1 MRSLKKLFLCMMLI
15 FLSSLSFSSDEE
27 SKIYLNERRREPAKM
42 TIGVTKLK
50 TKELPMNFDVEQKI
64 IYAELPQE
72 LNENDLIYI
81 SETLDEIPSISTTNG
96 RKSINNIKKYLT
108 KEVKSSSNFNYQ
120 IIKGNKENGIE
131 EGKRYLVIKCRS
143 TLKSVYIYV
152 VENGS
157 YKVKNIYRGSF
168 KNKISTFAIEAGNGN
183 ITFDSTK
190 ILYTKEILG
199 TYNVTDTGVVFTRTL
214 GGIKIENPSFVN
226 ITSPD
231 KFLNETGEADRIKIT
246 SGKTDTGKENY
257 DNNVFDLSLDTKNG
271 NIRIYTTA
279 GSSKVNFDL
288 NLTDWDGSAVNE
300 TIEIEYIKHG
310 LLGLADKTVATQT
323 INISIPAFS
332 TKEPTA
338 EINISNPIVQY
349 EKDGTERKLGRV
361 FIKGTSSETVDKA
374 GAPYTINGDW
384 ISGNITGMNFN
395 FNNGNYNIKITS
407 TDAQSTNDGPVFSGT
422 SGVYYTDFISQN
434 EAMWQTIGKEEKLAF
449 GVHTYNFKK
458 GSYTLVMESYDKK
471 TKEVFQRT
479 SFKVN
484 FPDFDGTVYLDKT
497 LEIGN
502 NPKFE
507 KEYEIFS
514 APNGKIFLGSVGLKS
529 LDRRITYAQN
539 GGDGVSVRLLDQKVV
554 LKKIGIDGNEYTI
567 NGTLTIE
574 ENDSLNNQVRGITRE
589 DTSARKGN
597 VYLTLTKS
605 EEEKLAG
612 GGKYHILTAD
622 NREPLQV
629 GVKAN
634 TGEFFKP
641 VSELWLI
648 TTEKYN
654 KVKINFKNDGMP
666 LIADKGWID
675 YINGT
680 ISGYTTGNWGE
691 ITGKREIPQ
700 DTTEIY
706 LLDGMGIKIASG
718 NKWTGEVPIGK
729 SSVTVNFDGTNL
741 KFGVKEGHYFVGEK
755 GKFFLRYVDTKN
767 NKYLKIEEVD
777 VEFILNKLTSNTTIR
792 FLNPMMAEP
801 YNVAGGTGMIPRAI
815 ISFGAISDGKV
826 GVLDYGNHSYT
837 HTDKR
842 KWWEVKNAKPYR
854 TGEIIYEVY
863 DGNGKKFG
871 TISKRPEDY
880 STIIITPNKV
890 SYYIVFSEKENID
903 IGIHKG
909 YDGHRVNDVIYL
921 VGKDDNGTTV
931 RYEKLNIQIDEFEP
945 NAYGFLAPVENGIVT
960 ENKEGKVG
968 TGIENLKDSVTEN
981 VLIDLGTNFRFYSR
995 FKGIIECMQSQDLDL
1010 NSIDDVIIK
1019 PVGDDK
1025 IIINGKLK
1033 LVKGTENVTN
1043 ITMPETKNLGI
1054 ESRPEYYSLKVE
1066 VSPEEYK
1073 KLTTGTQYQL
1083 FKNDNNHHTLT
1094 IGLKNTTVAPLRKD
1108 LIMDNPLNFKTN
1120 GSSIE
1125 IKVQN
1130 DILDFGK
1137 INLNE
1142 KTNGTNII
1150 REGYTY
1156 VTVTGH
1162 QVNDFSI
1169 TPNNNQMGETE
1180 IYLTNADGTQDTT
1193 KNLHVSRLKAEE
1205 VYEKKDT
1212 EKITRVYNLNG
1223 IVTVPKNSTVG
1234 EYTGQTVVN
1243 VTIIN

>member
-1 MRSLKKLFLCMMLI
+1 MKNLKNLFLCVILI
-15 FLSSLSFSSDEE
+15 FMSSLTFSSNEN
-27 SKIYLNERRREPAKM
+27 SKIYLNERRREPAKI

-50 TKELPMNFDVEQKI
+50 TKELPMKFDVKNKI
-64 IYAELPQE
+64 IYTELPQE
-72 LNENDLIYI
+72 LNENDLIYV
-81 SETLDEIPSISTTNG
+81 SETLDEIPSTSTTNG

-120 IIKGNKENGIE
+120 IIKGNKETGIE
-131 EGKRYLVIKCRS
+131 EGKRYLIIKCKNA
-143 TLKSVYIYV
+143 LKSVYIYV

-168 KNKISTFAIEAGNGN
+168 KTQISTLKAIDAGQGN
-183 ITFDSTK
+183 ITFDGNK

-199 TYNVTDTGVVFTRTL
+199 TYNMTNTGVIFTRTL
-214 GGIKIENPSFVN
+214 DGKKVENPDFIKVSTPN
-226 ITSPD
+226 
-231 KFLNETGEADRIKIT
+231 KFLNNEKDKADKIEIISDKGNSTGEKH
-246 SGKTDTGKENY
+246 Y
-257 DNNVFDLSLDTKNG
+257 NNEVFDLSLNITNG
-271 NIRIYTTA
+271 NIRVYTTSD
-279 GSSKVNFDL
+279 SSKVNFDL
-288 NLTDWDGSAVNE
+288 KLTNWDGNAINE
-300 TIEIEYIKHG
+300 KITIQYIEEKFLIP
-310 LLGLADKTVATQT
+310 DNTVATQT

-407 TDAQSTNDGPVFSGT
+407 TDAQNTNDGPVFSGT

-434 EAMWQTIGKEEKLAF
+434 EAMWQTIGKEEKLSF

-458 GSYTLVMESYDKK
+458 GSYSLVMESYDKK

-514 APNGKIFLGSVGLKS
+514 APNGKILLGSVGLKS

-612 GGKYHILTAD
+612 GGRYHILTAD

-666 LIADKGWID
+666 LITDKGWID

-680 ISGYTTGNWGE
+680 ILGYTGNWGD
-691 ITGKREIPQ
+691 IAGNREIPK

-706 LLDGMGIKIASG
+706 LLDETGKKLISG
-718 NKWTGEVPIGK
+718 KNWEYDVPIGK

-755 GKFFLRYVDTKN
+755 GKFFLRYVDTVNK
-767 NKYLKIEEVD
+767 KYLKIEEVD
-777 VEFILNKLTSNTTIR
+777 VEFILNKLTSNATLR

-801 YNVAGGTGMIPRAI
+801 GVNTASWFRGAVT
-815 ISFGAISDGKV
+815 FGAITNGEV
-826 GVLDYGNHSYT
+826 ITTGNHSYT
-837 HTDKR
+837 HSDAVQ
-842 KWWEVKNAKPYR
+842 WWEVKNAQSYK
-854 TGEIIYEVY
+854 TGEIIYEIYNEKGVSL
-863 DGNGKKFG
+863 GRISPQMKKI
-871 TISKRPEDY
+871 TV
-880 STIIITPNKV
+880 TPNKV
-890 SYYIVFSEKENID
+890 SYHIMGFEPKNIE

-909 YDGHRVNDVIYL
+909 YDGHSVNDVIYL
-921 VGKDDNGTTV
+921 VGKNPDGTVV
-931 RYEKLNIQIDEFEP
+931 RYEKINIEIDEFEP
-945 NAYGFLAPVENGIVT
+945 NAYGFLAPVENGVT
-960 ENKEGKVG
+960 VENNKGHVG
-968 TGIENLKDSVTEN
+968 IGTENLKEDVTEN

-995 FKGIIECMQSQDLDL
+995 LKGIIECMQSQELDL
-1010 NSIDDVIIK
+1010 QTAVDVIAK
-1019 PVGDDK
+1019 PVGDDTT
-1025 IIINGKLK
+1025 IINGKLK

-1043 ITMPETKNLGI
+1043 ITMPETINLA
-1054 ESRPEYYSLKVE
+1054 EAARPKHYSLKFE

-1073 KLTTGTQYQL
+1073 KLTTGTEYQI
-1083 FKNDNNHHTLT
+1083 FKNDSDYHTLT
-1094 IGLKNTTVAPLRKD
+1094 IGLQNISASPLRKN
-1108 LIMDNPLNFKTN
+1108 LKMDKALNFRTT

-1137 INLNE
+1137 ININE

-1156 VTVTGH
+1156 VTVTG
-1162 QVNDFSI
+1162 NGIKDFSV
-1169 TPNNNQMGETE
+1169 TPNNNQMGE
-1180 IYLTNADGTQDTT
+1180 IYLTNADSSQDTT
-1193 KNLHVSRLKAEE
+1193 KKLQVSRLKAEKVSE
-1205 VYEKKDT
+1205 RQTADKL
-1212 EKITRVYNLNG
+1212 IRVYNLNG

>member
-168 KNKISTFAIEAGNGN
+168 KTQISTLKAIDAGQGN
-183 ITFDSTK
+183 ITFDRNK

-226 ITSPD
+226 ITAPD

-246 SGKTDTGKENY
+246 SGKTDTGKKNY

-288 NLTDWDGSAVNE
+288 NLTDWDGSVVNE

-323 INISIPAFS
+323 INISIPTFS

-361 FIKGTSSETVDKA
+361 FIKGTSSETVDKV

-458 GSYTLVMESYDKK
+458 GSYTLVMESYDKT

-497 LEIGN
+497 LDIGKN
-502 NPKFE
+502 AKFE

-514 APNGKIFLGSVGLKS
+514 APNGKILLGSTGLKS
-529 LDRRITYAQN
+529 LDRRITYTQN
-539 GGDGVSVRLLDQKVV
+539 GGDGVSVRLLTQNVI
-554 LKKIGIDGNEYTI
+554 LKKEGTEYSLR
-567 NGTLTIE
+567 GTLTIE
-574 ENDSLNNQVRGITRE
+574 DNGSVDNQVRGASRE
-589 DTSARKGN
+589 DISARKGN
-597 VYLTLTKS
+597 VYLTLTPS
-605 EEEKLAG
+605 EEEKLVS

-622 NREPLQV
+622 GKEPLQV
-629 GVKAN
+629 GVKAD
-634 TGEFFKP
+634 TGEFLKP
-641 VSELWLI
+641 VSELWLV

-654 KVKINFKNDGMP
+654 KVNINFKNDGMP
-666 LIADKGWID
+666 LTADKGWID
-675 YINGT
+675 YIDGT
-680 ISGYTTGNWGE
+680 ISGYTGNWGE
-691 ITGKREIPQ
+691 ITGDREIPQ

-706 LLDGMGIKIASG
+706 LLDETGRKITSG
-718 NKWTGEVPIGK
+718 KNWTREVPIGK
-729 SSVTVNFDGTNL
+729 STVTINFDGRNL
-741 KFGVKEGHYFVGEK
+741 KFGVKEGNYFVGEK
-755 GKFFLRYVDTKN
+755 GKFFLRYVDTTN
-767 NKYLKIEEVD
+767 NKYLKIDEVD
-777 VEFILNKLTSNTTIR
+777 VEFILNKLTSDTTIK
-792 FLNPMMAEP
+792 FLNPIMAEP
-801 YNVAGGTGMIPRAI
+801 KEIGGGIIDQRGLIKFGKITAGEA
-815 ISFGAISDGKV
+815 
-826 GVLDYGNHSYT
+826 LDIGNHSYN
-837 HTDKR
+837 HSDKR
-842 KWWEVKNAKPYR
+842 IWWEVKNAQPYKID
-854 TGEIIYEVY
+854 EIIYEIYNENGNYLKTIQAGNLVDIKSNNQITY
-863 DGNGKKFG
+863 DIGCSDGNIYLG
-871 TISKRPEDY
+871 IY
-880 STIIITPNKV
+880 SG
-890 SYYIVFSEKENID
+890 Y
-903 IGIHKG
+903 KG
-909 YDGHRVNDVIYL
+909 NRVNDVIYL
-921 VGKDDNGTTV
+921 VGKNPDGTVV
-931 RYEKLNIQIDEFEP
+931 RYEKLNIEIDEFKP
-945 NAYGFLAPVENGIVT
+945 NAYGFLAPVENGVT
-960 ENKEGKVG
+960 VENKKEHVG
-968 TGIENLKDSVTEN
+968 TGIENLKEDVTEN

-1010 NSIDDVIIK
+1010 NSVDDVIIK

-1025 IIINGKLK
+1025 TIINGKLK
-1033 LVKGTENVTN
+1033 LVKGLDKVTN

-1073 KLTTGTQYQL
+1073 KLTPGTQYQL

-1094 IGLKNTTVAPLRKD
+1094 IGLKNTTVSPLRED
-1108 LIMDNPLNFKTN
+1108 LRMYNPLNFKTN

-1130 DILDFGK
+1130 NILDFGK
-1137 INLNE
+1137 INLKE
-1142 KTNGTNII
+1142 KTNGTDII

-1156 VTVTGH
+1156 VTVIGH
-1162 QVNDFSI
+1162 QVNDFSV

>member
-27 SKIYLNERRREPAKM
+27 SKIYLNERRRKPAKM

-50 TKELPMNFDVEQKI
+50 TKELPMSFIAEEKI

-120 IIKGNKENGIE
+120 VIKGNKENGIE

-143 TLKSVYIYV
+143 TLKGVYIYV

-168 KNKISTFAIEAGNGN
+168 KTQISTLKAIDAGQGN
-183 ITFDSTK
+183 ITFDGNK

-214 GGIKIENPSFVN
+214 GGIKIENPSFIN

-458 GSYTLVMESYDKK
+458 GSYTLVMESYDKT

-497 LEIGN
+497 LDIGKN
-502 NPKFE
+502 TKFE

-514 APNGKIFLGSVGLKS
+514 APNGKILLGNTGLKS
-529 LDRRITYAQN
+529 LDRRITYTQN
-539 GGDGVSVRLLDQKVV
+539 GGDGVSVRLLTQDVI
-554 LKKIGIDGNEYTI
+554 LKKEGTEYTLK
-567 NGTLTIE
+567 GTLTIE
-574 ENDSLNNQVRGITRE
+574 DNDSVNNQVRGTSRE
-589 DTSARKGN
+589 DTGIRKGN
-597 VYLTLTKS
+597 VYLTLTPS
-605 EEEKLAG
+605 EEEKLVS

-622 NREPLQV
+622 GKEPLQV
-629 GVKAN
+629 GVKAD
-634 TGEFFKP
+634 TGEFLKP
-641 VSELWLI
+641 VSELWLV

-654 KVKINFKNDGMP
+654 RVNINFKNDGMP
-666 LIADKGWID
+666 LTADKGWIN
-675 YINGT
+675 YIDGT
-680 ISGYTTGNWGE
+680 ISGYTGTWGE
-691 ITGKREIPQ
+691 ITGTREIPQ

-706 LLDGMGIKIASG
+706 LLDGMGRKIVSG
-718 NKWTGEVPIGK
+718 NSWTGEVPIGK
-729 SSVTVNFDGTNL
+729 STVTINFDGRNL
-741 KFGVKEGHYFVGEK
+741 KFGVKEGNYFVGEK
-755 GKFFLRYVDTKN
+755 GKFFLRYVDRTN
-767 NKYLKIEEVD
+767 NKYLKIDEVD
-777 VEFILNKLTSNTTIR
+777 VEFILNKLTSDTTIR
-792 FLNPMMAEP
+792 FLNPMMKTEEQGTGIIDLRGLIKFGKS
-801 YNVAGGTGMIPRAI
+801 VAGEPL
-815 ISFGAISDGKV
+815 SN
-826 GVLDYGNHSYT
+826 GNHSYT
-837 HTDKR
+837 HSDAEQ
-842 KWWEVKNAKPYR
+842 WWKVTNAQPYK
-854 TGEIIYEVY
+854 TQEIEYSIYNESGKYLKTLSKV
-863 DGNGKKFG
+863 GNTIDITSDNQITYHIGG
-871 TISKRPEDY
+871 TQG
-880 STIIITPNKV
+880 
-890 SYYIVFSEKENID
+890 NID
-903 IGIHKG
+903 LGIHSGYKG
-909 YDGHRVNDVIYL
+909 NRVNDVIYL
-921 VGKDDNGTTV
+921 VGKDDNGTVV
-931 RYEKLNIQIDEFEP
+931 RYEKINIEIDEFEP
-945 NAYGFLAPVENGIVT
+945 NAYGFLAPVENGVT
-960 ENKEGKVG
+960 VENKEGQVG
-968 TGIENLKDSVTEN
+968 TGIENLKENVTEN

-1025 IIINGKLK
+1025 TIINGKLK
-1033 LVKGTENVTN
+1033 LVKGLEKITN

-1073 KLTTGTQYQL
+1073 KLTTGTKYQI
-1083 FKNDNNHHTLT
+1083 FKNDNDYHTLT
-1094 IGLKNTTVAPLRKD
+1094 IGLENTSASPLRKN
-1108 LIMDNPLNFKTN
+1108 LIMDKPLNFRTA

-1130 DILDFGK
+1130 NILDFGK
-1137 INLNE
+1137 INLKE
-1142 KTNGTNII
+1142 KTNGTDII

-1156 VTVTGH
+1156 VTVIGH
-1162 QVNDFSI
+1162 QVNDFSV

-1180 IYLTNADGTQDTT
+1180 IYLTNADSSQDTT
-1193 KNLHVSRLKAEE
+1193 KKLQVSRLKAEKVSE
-1205 VYEKKDT
+1205 RQTADKL
-1212 EKITRVYNLNG
+1212 IRVYNLNG
-1223 IVTVPKNSTVG
+1223 IVTVPKDSTVG